1 MSQTNILPVA
11 VIGAGP
17 VGLAAAAHL
26 IARGLP
32 VRVYEAGEAVGS
44 HIRDWGHV
52 RLFSPWK
59 YNVDEIAKGMLE
71 QAGWLYPEPETMP
84 TGAEL
89 IERYLKPLAKL
100 PALAQVIE
108 TGVKVTAISRQ
119 HMDKVVTR
127 GREDRPFV
135 LSVQTKDGLRRDF
148 ARAVIDASGTWS
160 SPNPLGADGTP
171 AEGEETYRDRIA
183 FGIPD
188 VLGRDRETYAG
199 KTVLVVG
206 AGHSAANVLLDLDR
220 LSEKAPGTK
229 MLWAT
234 RSRNLTR
241 VYGGGKSD
249 KLAARG
255 ELGDRLRSE
264 VESGSIALTAG
275 FAVEAITEEG
285 GRLMVRGD
293 TDRGMVTLGPID
305 RIVVTTGQRPDL
317 SLTRELRLD
326 LDPWLESSKA
336 LGPLIDPNLHSCGSV
351 PPHGHRELAHPE
363 TGFYT
368 VGIKSY
374 GRAPTFLLL
383 TGYEQI
389 RSVVAAI
396 AGDLVSADDVRLVL
410 PETGVCSTKP
420 IVVGEAASGG
430 CCGGPAPKSAPVEA
444 CCIDDLKEKI
454 ATGNGCGCS

>member
-1 MSQTNILPVA
+1 MSHTNILPVA

-17 VGLAAAAHL
+17 VGLAAVAHL

-32 VRVYEAGEAVGS
+32 VKLYESGDKVGN

-71 QAGWLYPEPETMP
+71 KAGWLAPEPEVMP

-89 IERYLKPLAKL
+89 IERYLKPLAAV
-100 PALAQVIE
+100 PALAEAIE

-135 LSVQTKDGLRRDF
+135 LSVQTKDGLRRDL

-171 AEGEETYRDRIA
+171 AEGEKTFKDRIVY
-183 FGIPD
+183 GIPD
-188 VLGRDRETYAG
+188 VLGRDRETYVG

-220 LSEKAPGTK
+220 LSQKTPGTK

-241 VYGGGKSD
+241 VYGGGKAD

-264 VESGSIALTAG
+264 VESGSIALTPG
-275 FAVEAITEEG
+275 FAVEAILG
-285 GRLMVRGD
+285 QDGRLLVRGD
-293 TDRGMVTLGPID
+293 TDKGTVTLGPID

-317 SLTRELRLD
+317 AFTRELRLD

-383 TGYEQI
+383 TGYEQV

-396 AGDLVSADDVRLVL
+396 AGDLVSADDVRLIL

-420 IVVGEAASGG
+420 IVVGEVASSG
-430 CCGGPAPKSAPVEA
+430 CCGGPAPKEVAVEA